1 MKNKKIL
8 FSILIIL
15 LSILMFMPISNA
27 APTNSHVIGIR
38 RAFESGD
45 SYKSKGKM
53 VWELVEY
60 LNPEYEGD
68 VPKPGTGTASFDKAI
83 YCLKAGIGFGNSHDN
98 IEETENARVEYSI
111 SEILAPKIVSTIN
124 ALNDKQDLDLSL
136 EARSSLVLGSSLTEN
151 NINEILWIADN
162 MYLPKH
168 LPEEDRKLMRDN
180 LLANAFAEEIADPSN
195 HDINGVEDIVLTDD
209 EIEVVQQL
217 AIWYFT
223 NNDEEEYNSATLP
236 ALQKSINGGEY
247 TAIDITHQKD
257 ASILYDYLITEARNQ
272 AMIYS
277 KNGNEPTIDITG
289 DTAQTVKVN
298 GKVLAGP
305 FEYNITMPERIIDTR
320 IIVEKKSK
328 TDSNL
333 VETVDYKI
341 YKEDKTTEVQN
352 IEEIIGEKFYIELQ
366 QDDIEKV
373 KVKIEADYFKTTVT
387 EWNSSNPGEQPII
400 IPEKEKVTISD
411 EIELDVLKNFDL
423 ALRKF
428 ITGVNDEEITNRE
441 PVFSIDE
448 NGEKIYT
455 HTKAPVEVKNGDTV
469 IYTIRVYNEG
479 EYAGY
484 AQEIKDY
491 IPAGLEYI
499 PDNQINIDYKWVLS
513 QDGTYVTTDYLSNAD
528 TNNLLKP
535 FDEDTM
541 QEPDYK
547 DVKIALRV
555 IEPNT
560 STNVLKNIAE
570 ISEDKDENGE
580 DIDDIDSTPDNVDK
594 DNYPDND
601 NVEDDDD
608 FEKLILEVFDLALR
622 KFINTVTCISDDGEN
637 TTTLYNREPSITLEN
652 DEIKYDHPKD
662 PVKVHNTD
670 LVQYTLRIYN
680 EGTIPG
686 YAKEIIDYIPEG
698 LEFVPNDPINEEY
711 GWRMYK
717 IENGEE
723 IEITD
728 DSEAKDA
735 TIIRTNYLSKEE
747 SEVRGEDNLLKPFDI
762 TAEIS
767 DSNPDYR
774 EVKVV
779 LRVVEPNTSTRILK
793 NIAEI
798 AEDEN
803 ENGEEIDDI
812 DSTPDN
818 VDKDNYPEN
827 DNVEDDD
834 DFEKVQLEYFD
845 LALRKFI
852 TGVNDEEV
860 DSRIPEVKY
869 EDEELKYEHTKEPVV
884 VTNNDLV
891 TYTIRVY
898 NEGTKPGYAKEITDN
913 IPEGLEFVPDN
924 ETNINYRWQLSE
936 DGTKITTDYLSR
948 EQNIDNL
955 IKPFDKDSE
964 IVQEGENK
972 NPDYKEVKVVFR
984 VTEENLPTDRIIINI
999 AEISDDEDVNGEEVD
1014 DIDSEPG
1021 NDDPD
1026 EDDIDIEKVRVKYFD
1041 LSLLKYVSRVIITE
1055 DGQTTE
1061 RDTGYNGLED
1071 PEPLVKVEID
1081 RKKLQSTIVKFVYT
1095 IKITNE
1101 GEIPGYA
1108 TEIRDDIPSGLEF
1121 VQEDNPEWTLEEDNT
1136 ITTRSLENTLLNP
1149 GESATVQVTFRWINN
1164 ENNMGVKVNTAE
1176 ISEDYNED
1184 GADDIDSTP
1193 DNKEPEE
1200 DDIDEAQVILSIK
1213 TGTGRTYFILIGTI
1227 LITLATG
1234 IILIKKFVL

>member
-341 YKEDKTTEVQN
+341 YKEDKITEVQN
-352 IEEIIGEKFYIELQ
+352 IEEIMGEKFYIELQ

-428 ITGVNDEEITNRE
+428 ITGVNDVEITNRV

-448 NGEKIYT
+448 NGEKTYT
-455 HTKAPVEVKNGDTV
+455 HTKEPVGIRNGDIV

-479 EYAGY
+479 PIAGY

-491 IPAGLEYI
+491 IPEGLEYI
-499 PDNQINIDYKWVLS
+499 IDNPINIEYRWRLS
-513 QDGTYVTTDYLSNAD
+513 DDTTYITTDYLSNRD
-528 TNNLLKP
+528 EDNLLEA

-541 QEPDYK
+541 QEADYR
-547 DVKIALRV
+547 DVKVAFRV

-560 STNVLKNIAE
+560 SKEVLKNIAE
-570 ISEDKDENGE
+570 ISEDKDENGNDVE
-580 DIDDIDSTPDNVDK
+580 DIDSTPDNVDK

-717 IENGEE
+717 MENGEE